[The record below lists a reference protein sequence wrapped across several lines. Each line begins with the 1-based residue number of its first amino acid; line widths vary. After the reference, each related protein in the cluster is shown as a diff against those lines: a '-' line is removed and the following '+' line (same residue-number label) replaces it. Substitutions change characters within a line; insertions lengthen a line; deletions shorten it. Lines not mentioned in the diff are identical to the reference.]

1 MDITITSYGKSD
13 PGFTYNHVPIT
24 VNGIDAGSGRRGF
37 NVAVI
42 SPITG
47 STLGIGSFD
56 THGSASANAA
66 LMSFID
72 QYPNGSIV
80 CIATTDSANA
90 RLTQEAKIYL
100 ASLGSVGIA
109 TIQVRSTLA
118 MLTAKGVV
126 KPIWFQEKY
135 ALQGKGPSR
144 IEASLRLS
152 SLQTDQCC

>member
-37 NVAVI
+37 NVAII

-47 STLGIGSFD
+47 STLGIGNFD
-56 THGSASANAA
+56 TYGSASANAA

-72 QYPNGSIV
+72 QYPDGSIV
-80 CIATTDSANA
+80 CIAITDSANA
-90 RLTQEAKIYL
+90 HLTQDTKIYL
-100 ASLGSVGIA
+100 ASLGSVGTS
-109 TIQVRSTLA
+109 TIQLRSTLA

-135 ALQGKGPSR
+135 AVKGRGPSI
-144 IEASLRLS
+144 IEASLRF
-152 SLQTDQCC
+152 